1 MKAGPFAL
9 ALVML
14 STMSLADSPQ
24 TRQTGVR
31 WLSDIVVKLKPNQN
45 AQIFATLNGLK
56 YKRALPSMKDSYIF
70 SAASPSAAAK
80 EMNRL
85 RKDGSVVGVW
95 QDMIAPRMQCQ
106 FVPNDPFVY
115 PVETQ
120 PNAPTDD
127 SYYLGQAI
135 IGFEAFAQSY
145 TGSSKGYSPYPI
157 PINFLDD
164 GFEGSHPDVGINTY
178 GFDLIDNDNDVRHP
192 GSFHG
197 TAMMGLA
204 TARGGNG
211 IGVCGVAP
219 HAIANG
225 VRVNVVS
232 GPISAYVNAMN
243 SGYVSSATVHGSVFA
258 IPWLSA
264 PLARDTLLQT
274 TNSLGLVH
282 LMPSGNLNRTA
293 EADEMLTSSDVIV
306 VSGYNINAS
315 TGQNE
320 MIENSAFGPNV
331 FCTAPASISQE
342 PTTFGAPT
350 IVRGFGTTESL
361 SGGIGSGSRM
371 PINYTDQFMGTSA
384 SVALMGGAL
393 AQYQESVLS
402 RPNMFQTRVIKHLIA
417 RNSTPINSED
427 NTNPRGGWITNA
439 AGRQFNNSY
448 GFGQIRVLDMI
459 RDAAYFDGVTA
470 PSFTSNATENPVGIP
485 DNDMVTIPF
494 DMAAGAPVEDVQL
507 FLNTDHNN
515 IGQLQIELV
524 SPAGTVALLKP
535 EDFSDATNGLIWN
548 FNANTFW
555 GEAATGTWQLN
566 IRDLALGT
574 AGTVNAAILRL
585 NTGQLINR
593 AAVNDA
599 QFIDATFRTPLYRGA
614 QTEATV
620 TVRNTGST
628 TWSEA
633 QSYRLVSIPFG
644 SSTWGRVNVALG
656 PSETVA
662 PGMLKTFRFNIVAPN
677 TVGFHLFQW
686 QMRRG
691 AAPAANF
698 GQTTPWRML
707 EVRDGNDA
715 QFVSFSTPTF
725 MQAGQRYYVRV
736 IMKNVGTRSWTNAG
750 NYYLVSQNPFNNT
763 TWGRNN
769 VPLPVTDNV
778 RTNQSKEYFFPVIAP
793 NTRGFVNMQ
802 WRMREGGRENFGDFT
817 NNVPVYVTPDKGVLV
832 SEQFEG
838 DFFAGG
844 TVGYTITMRNT
855 GTSTWTRGNFDLV
868 SLIPEA
874 VTTWGWLSEPIP
886 VGVSVPPGGTLS
898 LSVNLQCPLVPG
910 EYPFEVGFRHT
921 TSNRFFINGAPRTFS
936 VN

>member
-9 ALVML
+9 ALFSL

-24 TRQTGVR
+24 SRQAGVR
-31 WLSDIVVKLKPNQN
+31 WLSDIVIQLKPNQN
-45 AQIFATLNGLK
+45 AEIFATLNGLK
-56 YKRALPSMKDSYIF
+56 YKRALPSMKDSF
-70 SAASPSAAAK
+70 VFAVANASLVSDEVA
-80 EMNRL
+80 RL
-85 RKDGSVVGVW
+85 RRNRNVIGAW
-95 QDMIAPRMQCQ
+95 QDVVAPRMQCQ
-106 FVPNDPFVY
+106 FVPNDPYVY
-115 PVETQ
+115 AVETQ
-120 PNAPTDD
+120 PNAPSDD
-127 SYYLGQAI
+127 TYYYGQAI
-135 IGFEAFAQSY
+135 IGLEAFAQSY
-145 TGSSKGYSPYPI
+145 TGSSKGYSPFPI

-164 GFEGSHPDVGINTY
+164 GFEGAHPDVAINTFGY
-178 GFDLIDNDNDVRHP
+178 DFIGNDNDVRQP

-197 TAMMGLA
+197 TAMIGLA

-211 IGVCGVAP
+211 IGVCGTAP
-219 HAIANG
+219 HATANG

-243 SGYVSSATVHGSVFA
+243 SGYPNSAMVHGSVIT

-264 PLARDTLLQT
+264 PLARTGLQQSS
-274 TNSLGLVH
+274 TNLSLVH
-282 LMPSGNLNRTA
+282 LMPSGNMNRTA

-306 VSGYNINAS
+306 VSGYNINTS
-315 TGQNE
+315 TGDNE

-331 FCTAPASISQE
+331 FCTAPASISRE
-342 PTTFGAPT
+342 PSMFGSPT
-350 IVRGFGTTESL
+350 ILRGFGTTESL
-361 SGGIGSGSRM
+361 SGGLGSNARM
-371 PINYTDQFMGTSA
+371 VPGYTDQFMGTSA
-384 SVALMGGAL
+384 SVAMMGGVM
-393 AQYQESVLS
+393 AQFQESVLS
-402 RPNMFQTRVIKHLIA
+402 RPSMFQTRVIKHLIA
-417 RNSTPINSED
+417 RNSTPINTED
-427 NTNPRGGWITNA
+427 NTNPRGGWITNG

-448 GFGQIRVLDMI
+448 GFGQVRVLDMI
-459 RDAAYFDGVTA
+459 RDGAMFDGVTA
-470 PSFTSNATENPVGIP
+470 PSFTSNALENPVGIP
-485 DNDMVTIPF
+485 DNDVVSIPF
-494 DMAAGAPVEDVQL
+494 EMSAAAPLEDVQL

-515 IGQLQIELV
+515 IGQLRIELV

-535 EDFSDATNGLIWN
+535 EDFSDTTNGLVWN
-548 FNANTFW
+548 FSANTFW

-566 IRDLALGT
+566 ISDLSLGT
-574 AGTVNAAILRL
+574 AGTVDAAILRL
-585 NTGQLINR
+585 NTGQLIPR
-593 AAVNDA
+593 GVVNDA

-620 TVRNTGST
+620 TLRNTGST

-633 QSYRLVSIPFG
+633 QSYRLISLPFG
-644 SSTWGRVNVALG
+644 TNTWGRVNVALG
-656 PSETVA
+656 PTETVA

-698 GQTTPWRML
+698 GQTTPFRML

-817 NNVPVYVTPDKGVLV
+817 NNIPVYVTPDKGVLV
-832 SEQFEG
+832 SENFDG

-844 TVGYTITMRNT
+844 TVSYTITMRNT
-855 GTSTWTRGNFDLV
+855 GTSTWTRGSFDLV

-886 VGVSVPPGGTLS
+886 EGVSVPPGGTLA
-898 LSVNLQCPLVPG
+898 LSVNLRCPLVPG

-921 TSNRFFINGAPRTFS
+921 TSNRFFINGAPRTFT